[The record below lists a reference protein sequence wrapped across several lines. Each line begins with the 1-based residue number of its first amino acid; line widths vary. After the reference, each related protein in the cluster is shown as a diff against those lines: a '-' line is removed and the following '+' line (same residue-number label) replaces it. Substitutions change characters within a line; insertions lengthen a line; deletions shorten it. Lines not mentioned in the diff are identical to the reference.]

1 MRRQETSAAEASAA
15 AALAPRALAFLAGD
29 PERLGRF
36 LVMTGIGPA
45 ALRAHAAD
53 PALLGGVLDHL
64 LGDERM
70 LLAFAEASGLPPE
83 AVARARRLLPG
94 AALPD

>member
-1 MRRQETSAAEASAA
+1 MRRQETFEETE
-15 AALAPRALAFLAGD
+15 ALARRALAFLAGD

-36 LVMTGIGPA
+36 LVLTGIGPTE
-45 ALRAHAAD
+45 LRAHAAD

-64 LGDERM
+64 LSDER
-70 LLAFAEASGLPPE
+70 LLIAFAEASGVPPE